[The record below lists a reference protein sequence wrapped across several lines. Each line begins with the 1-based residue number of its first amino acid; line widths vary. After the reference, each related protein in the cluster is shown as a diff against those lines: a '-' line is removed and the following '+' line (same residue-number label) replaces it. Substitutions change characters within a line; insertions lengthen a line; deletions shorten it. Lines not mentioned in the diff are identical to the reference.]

1 MRGLVPVF
9 DKDTNELLMVVDN
22 LTHDQVE
29 KIANDVTAIWREA
42 DGKNEWFDAVNDDE
56 RGLKVRLEAEGGVV
70 YDISSEEVY
79 F

>member
-29 KIANDVTAIWREA
+29 KIADDVTAIWRKA
-42 DGKNEWFDAVNDDE
+42 DEKEDWFDAVNDGG
-56 RGLKVRLEAEGGVV
+56 RGLRVRLEAEGGVV
-70 YDISSEEVY
+70 YNISSEEVY

>member
-22 LTHDQVE
+22 LTPDQIE
-29 KIANDVTAIWREA
+29 KIADDVTAIWRKA
-42 DGKNEWFDAVNDDE
+42 DEKNEWFDAVNDDE

-70 YDISSEEVY
+70 YDISSEEV
-79 F
+79 FF